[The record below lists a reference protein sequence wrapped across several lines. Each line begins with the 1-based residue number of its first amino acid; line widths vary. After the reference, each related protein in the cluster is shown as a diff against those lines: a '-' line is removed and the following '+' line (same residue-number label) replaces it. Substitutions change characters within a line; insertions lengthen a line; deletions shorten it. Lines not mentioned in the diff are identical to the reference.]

1 MWSSPVPLGQKQPQ
15 GMFPTPWGWCS
26 RGHSQQDFNP
36 LHCSVLPEVFFGDW
50 GPSCLQ
56 IIKKLLP
63 CSFGLIQYLSND
75 HPHTMRQHIAQS
87 SRLRAI
93 DDNLM
98 FRSFPNNHINSF
110 PLLFK
115 LLADGLVYQVFSL
128 VPIILWQLIG
138 LAHCG
143 GWEWW
148 IDWNKERTKERKKER
163 NLREAEFWLGCRESA
178 CMHCGSCPIQRD
190 SLFSQASL
198 CSREATGCHDSQKP
212 RSHKWLHTSLCLALH
227 CIWSWMVRMEAAIVN
242 SPRKCPWCTHP
253 TATVKLAPQLFCLS
267 TADCACFSRTKLYML
282 YHMHMSLV
290 NESFKKQSLSS
301 SSSFLL

>member
-98 FRSFPNNHINSF
+98 FRSFP
-110 PLLFK
+110 
-115 LLADGLVYQVFSL
+115 
-128 VPIILWQLIG
+128 LI
-138 LAHCG
+138 
-143 GWEWW
+143 E
-148 IDWNKERTKERKKER
+148 IKKEQKKGRKKER

-178 CMHCGSCPIQRD
+178 CMHCGSWPIQRD
-190 SLFSQASL
+190 SLFSRASL

-242 SPRKCPWCTHP
+242 SPQKCPWCTHP

>member
-1 MWSSPVPLGQKQPQ
+1 MIILCFVHFQITTSTAFPFSSNFLLIVLFTK
-15 GMFPTPWGWCS
+15 S
-26 RGHSQQDFNP
+26 
-36 LHCSVLPEVFFGDW
+36 SVLSLSSFGSSLVLPIVVAGND
-50 GPSCLQ
+50 GL
-56 IIKKLLP
+56 IEIKKEQKK
-63 CSFGLIQYLSND
+63 G
-75 HPHTMRQHIAQS
+75 
-87 SRLRAI
+87 
-93 DDNLM
+93 
-98 FRSFPNNHINSF
+98 
-110 PLLFK
+110 
-115 LLADGLVYQVFSL
+115 
-128 VPIILWQLIG
+128 
-138 LAHCG
+138 
-143 GWEWW
+143 
-148 IDWNKERTKERKKER
+148 RKKER

-178 CMHCGSCPIQRD
+178 CMHCGSWPIQRD
-190 SLFSQASL
+190 SLFSRASL